1 MSMVIGTN
9 IGSITA
15 QRHLETSRQSME
27 VSMERLSSGS
37 RINSAM
43 DDAAGLAIAGRMTAQ
58 VDGINMAV
66 KNANDGVSMLQTA
79 EGGLEETTDILLRM
93 RELAVQAST
102 GTLVQ
107 TDRDALDAEFQ
118 ALSLEITRIAENTNF
133 NGNAVLDSTTAV
145 DIHVGADIADK
156 ISFTFKVMDAAT
168 LPQVPVAALLA
179 PPRILL
185 VQLQSPQ
192 LLQRRCSP
200 LRQLNS

>member
-43 DDAAGLAIAGRMTAQ
+43 DDAAGLAISGRMTAQ
-58 VDGINMAV
+58 VDGMNMAV
-66 KNANDGVSMLQTA
+66 RNANDGVSMLQTA

-156 ISFTFKVMDAAT
+156 ISFTFKVMDAAN
-168 LPQVPVAALLA
+168 LA
-179 PPRILL
+179 TGTSGGA
-185 VQLQSPQ
+185 VGA
-192 LLQRRCSP
+192 
-200 LRQLNS
+200 